1 MKIAR
6 FDFTYGDMAFHL
18 KSLQNL
24 KKAMVNSNKLCAV
37 MLQPHG
43 PEIEVLNRPP
53 GPIHLKQGQ
62 TVVLTNDRSKQASS
76 EVLPITWPSSFMGNG
91 LQPGSLVFVG
101 QYLFTGSETTSAYLT
116 VYQVEDNSITCTVNN
131 SCSLEGATLIVK
143 LAAGARN
150 PSPCLTDQDVS
161 MLAAWAKENPSG
173 AADFIALPR
182 TRSAADVKSCKDLIE
197 RLGLYSKVVAKLEDM
212 EGLVNHKEILDAAD
226 AVVFSRGSL
235 GTCMA
240 VEKVFLAQKM
250 LLRAANA
257 VGKPCFVTRVVDT
270 LTDAPRPTRAEATD
284 MANLVLDGADGVLL
298 GSETFRGKYP
308 VDAVQT
314 VAAICRAAEA
324 VFDNQAFYRSL
335 MDSQGYFTLAPEMER
350 MEALASAA
358 VRSAH
363 KVNAKLIIA
372 FTVTGRTA
380 RLLAKFKPQQPILA
394 AVCDDPK
401 SALYSNKPRLSM
413 DRSASSKNV
422 QAMDQANN
430 PELLMQP
437 NMLKGGLGTP
447 AKSCLLYRGCLPVM
461 VNAPSGSIEG
471 DVLDAMLDYAK
482 SRNLVQPGDRVV
494 VSQCPRD
501 INSPVMSETGV
512 VQLLTVDHPLDSA
525 NNMVEVPPPV
535 NVAAEAVRMT
545 SLY

>member
-1 MKIAR
+1 MSGLGSSIYCNLPSKITDVLKVDPVDGVVCSRLACTIGPQTQDVQVLSQMLEAGMKIAR

-43 PEIEVLNRPP
+43 PEIEVLNRPS

-62 TVVLTNDRSKQASS
+62 KVVLTNDRSKQASS
-76 EVLPITWPSSFMGNG
+76 ELLPITWPSSFMGNG

-101 QYLFTGSETTSAYLT
+101 QYLFTGAETTSAYLT

-131 SCSLEGATLIVK
+131 TCSLEGATLIVK

-161 MLAAWAKENPSG
+161 TLAAWARENPSG

-182 TRSAADVKSCKDLIE
+182 TRCAADVQSLRDLIN
-197 RLGLYSKVVAKLEDM
+197 RLGLYSKVVAKLEDI
-212 EGLVNHKEILDAAD
+212 EGLVNHTEILDAAD

-270 LTDAPRPTRAEATD
+270 LT
-284 MANLVLDGADGVLL
+284 
-298 GSETFRGKYP
+298 
-308 VDAVQT
+308 
-314 VAAICRAAEA
+314 
-324 VFDNQAFYRSL
+324 AFYRSL
-335 MDSQGYFTLAPEMER
+335 MDSQGYFTLAPEMDR

-358 VRSAH
+358 VRAAH

-380 RLLAKFKPQQPILA
+380 RLLAKYKPQQPILA
-394 AVCDDPK
+394 AVCADPK
-401 SALYSNKPRLSM
+401 SALYSNKPRTSM
-413 DRSASSKNV
+413 DRTASSKN
-422 QAMDQANN
+422 ANN

-437 NMLKGGLGTP
+437 SMLKGGLGSP
-447 AKSCLLYRGCLPVM
+447 AKSCLLYRNCLPVM
-461 VNAPSGSIEG
+461 VNATSGSIEG

-501 INSPVMSETGV
+501 INSPVMSEAGV
-512 VQLLTVDHPLDSA
+512 VQLLTVDHPLDAA
-525 NNMVEVPPPV
+525 NNKVEVPPPPPPV
-535 NVAAEAVRMT
+535 DVAAEAVRMT